1 MISYLT
7 GPGMVSFNSTSQDGL
22 LVGMSDFV
30 QCIPAMEQGI
40 YRNIVTTQSLPT
52 AGRFSILIL
61 MLFTAL
67 VFIPLPLP

>member
-1 MISYLT
+1 MILYLT

-40 YRNIVTTQSLPT
+40 YRNIVTTQSLPIV
-52 AGRFSILIL
+52 GPFSILI
-61 MLFTAL
+61 F
-67 VFIPLPLP
+67 VFYLQR

>member
-1 MISYLT
+1 MILYLT

-40 YRNIVTTQSLPT
+40 YRNIVKPSLY
-52 AGRFSILIL
+52 
-61 MLFTAL
+61 
-67 VFIPLPLP
+67 PLLADS